1 MALTYYL
8 SMFISTI
15 IENNN
20 GGIQKLGPRGSFDE
34 NLEYIFLPIPES
46 IV

>member
-20 GGIQKLGPRGSFDE
+20 GGIQKLGPKFDK